1 MSVDL
6 DVAGSEDD
14 AIARNFLVLP
24 QVDNVSHLSEFF
36 KINVE
41 NARDNLAMHVYFVID
56 SMSLCLENQLTHR
69 KPSRYVHI
77 YFA

>member
-14 AIARNFLVLP
+14 AIAWNFLVFP
-24 QVDNVSHLSEFF
+24 QVDDVSHLSVFF

-56 SMSLCLENQLTHR
+56 SMSLCLGNQLTHR
-69 KPSRYVHI
+69 KPSRY
-77 YFA
+77 

>member
-14 AIARNFLVLP
+14 AIAWNFLVFP
-24 QVDNVSHLSEFF
+24 QVDDVSHLSVFF

-56 SMSLCLENQLTHR
+56 SMSLRLVNQLTHR
-69 KPSRYVHI
+69 KP
-77 YFA
+77 